1 MQNYVIYVIADIPR
15 LKGFLKELDKTAE
28 YLKLYGVEVGFV
40 SILLLNIVNKVLEC
54 NWFIKCVI
62 HFENKV
68 FIAQSCWL
76 RLI

>member
-54 NWFIKCVI
+54 N
-62 HFENKV
+62 
-68 FIAQSCWL
+68 
-76 RLI
+76 